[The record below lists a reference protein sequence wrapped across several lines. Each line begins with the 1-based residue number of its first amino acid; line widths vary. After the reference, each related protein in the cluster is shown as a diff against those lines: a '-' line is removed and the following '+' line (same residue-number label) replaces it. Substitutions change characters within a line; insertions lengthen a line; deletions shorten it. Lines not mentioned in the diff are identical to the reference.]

1 MTYQRTVKNAEEF
14 GRVAVVMGGASA
26 EREISLNSG
35 NAVLNALLEQGVDAV
50 AVDVGK
56 NPIVALQAQS
66 FDRVFNIVHG
76 RGGEDGILQGVLESM
91 GLPYTGSGVL
101 GSALSMDKLKTKLCW
116 QASQLPTPA
125 CVILS
130 TQDDLDQVVDKLGF
144 PVMVKPVRE
153 GSSLGMSKV
162 NTTQQ
167 LTDAWQLALEYDHLV
182 MAEQWIAG
190 DEYTVGIIGDQALP
204 LIRLETPNEFYDYQ
218 AKYSANTTQYHC
230 PSGLSEEYEVQL
242 QTLAIN
248 ASRILDVSGWCRV
261 DLFVDVDDRPWLIEV
276 NTVPGMTDH
285 SLVPMAAKAVGMN
298 FGELVWSIL
307 ETSVDIKMDNE
318 VTA

>member
-1 MTYQRTVKNAEEF
+1 MTYQRTVKSAEQF

-35 NAVLNALLEQGVDAV
+35 NAVLSALLEQGVNAV

-76 RGGEDGILQGVLESM
+76 RGGEDGVLQGVLESM
-91 GLPYTGSGVL
+91 ELPYTGSGVL
-101 GSALSMDKLKTKLCW
+101 GSALCMDKLKTKLCW

-125 CVILS
+125 CVILN
-130 TQDDLDQVVDKLGF
+130 TQDDLDQVADKLGF
-144 PVMVKPVRE
+144 PVIVKPVRE
-153 GSSLGMSKV
+153 GSSLGMSKA
-162 NTTQQ
+162 NTAQQ
-167 LTDAWQLALEYDHLV
+167 LADAWRLALEYDHLV
-182 MAEQWIAG
+182 MAEQWITG
-190 DEYTVGIIGDQALP
+190 DEYTVGIVGSQVLP

-230 PSGLSEEYEVQL
+230 PSGLSEAYEAKL
-242 QTLAIN
+242 QSLAIN

-285 SLVPMAAKAVGMN
+285 SLVPMAAKSIGID

-307 ETSVDIKMDNE
+307 ETSVGIKMDNE
-318 VTA
+318 VTV